1 MKYLR
6 RVWFLNLAFLVVLL
20 GAGAFSGCSRL
31 LPARKGT
38 AHSLQIPIDTRRAPV
53 ETLSG
58 CFIPAVFPAVTKIPV
73 ITVQSIPPGAK
84 ITAATHEVVLKNGD
98 ELALLETVIEKNQ
111 VYLKFA
117 VPKVESFTQVTVMVT
132 VKYEYR

>member
-1 MKYLR
+1 MKYPR
-6 RVWFLNLAFLVVLL
+6 RVWLLNLTFVVVLL

-38 AHSLQIPIDTRRAPV
+38 AALEMVIDTRRVPAV
-53 ETLSG
+53 ALSG

-73 ITVQSIPPGAK
+73 VSVQPIPPGAK
-84 ITAATHEVVLKNGD
+84 FTGASHEVLLING
-98 ELALLETVIEKNQ
+98 ELAVLETVIENNQ

-117 VPKVESFTQVTVMVT
+117 VPTVESFTQVHVLVR

>member
-1 MKYLR
+1 MKYPR
-6 RVWFLNLAFLVVLL
+6 RVWFLNLTFVVVLL

-38 AHSLQIPIDTRRAPV
+38 AHSLEMVIDTRRVPTEA
-53 ETLSG
+53 LSG

-73 ITVQSIPPGAK
+73 ITVQPIPPGAK
-84 ITAATHEVVLKNGD
+84 FTGVTHEVLLKNGD
-98 ELALLETVIEKNQ
+98 ELAVLETLIENNQ

-117 VPKVESFTQVTVMVT
+117 VPKLESFTQVHVLVR